1 MTRSA
6 VKQIP
11 VLPSERPRARE
22 VSMAI
27 IAAWI
32 LIILGLGHAVVGI
45 VTFKKPLVEAV
56 SAGFVGQFVG
66 HRDRHAAFWFM
77 IFGPLL
83 VMGGHLAIYAVNT
96 ADARLLRIIGFYLLV
111 IAAVGCLALPKS
123 PFWAGLVSSAVLIC
137 AGYGWLR

>member
-1 MTRSA
+1 M
-6 VKQIP
+6 V
-11 VLPSERPRARE
+11 
-22 VSMAI
+22 I

-32 LIILGLGHAVVGI
+32 LIVLGLGHTAVGGVL
-45 VTFKKPLVEAV
+45 FKKPLADAV
-56 SAGFVGQFVG
+56 RAGFVGQFE
-66 HRDRHAAFWFM
+66 HYPDRRAAFWFM